1 MKIFTH
7 TSGTMMSLR
16 ILLLA
21 ALLLGTSLQHASAG
35 ESWAQIGEGREGAPP
50 PHTPAA
56 EAQARATN
64 VGRECCLEYF
74 KGAIPIRKL
83 VTWYRTSAECP
94 RDAIVFVTVQGRF
107 ICSDPKDK
115 HVKKAI
121 RHLQSLRQ

>member
-21 ALLLGTSLQHASAG
+21 ALLLGTSLQHASA
-35 ESWAQIGEGREGAPP
+35 
-50 PHTPAA
+50 
-56 EAQARATN
+56 ARATN

>member
-35 ESWAQIGEGREGAPP
+35 ESWAQIGEEGREGAPP

-56 EAQARATN
+56 ETQAVPFIPCLFLQRSQGLARTLGG
-64 VGRECCLEYF
+64 VGGWRWGWWGWC
-74 KGAIPIRKL
+74 
-83 VTWYRTSAECP
+83 
-94 RDAIVFVTVQGRF
+94 
-107 ICSDPKDK
+107 
-115 HVKKAI
+115 
-121 RHLQSLRQ
+121 